1 MSLKQQFA
9 IYSSIIFSAIL
20 GIVLFSVWWLF
31 THFRQ
36 EEFRLRLEEKAIST
50 VELLVDVKVSERH
63 VLDLIDKNAVDKLFN
78 DKILIFNNNM
88 KLIYSNIGGTS
99 INYSITELQQIK
111 DNKTYYLSK
120 NNFEKVG
127 IYYKTNNNYYYI
139 IVSAEDKYGNN
150 KILYLQYLLLGAFF
164 FGMFS
169 IIILSYTLSARILL
183 LLENFQKRITS
194 ISENKLHVRLEESG
208 KNDEIDHLAH
218 AFNQM
223 MERIDISYK
232 QQKEFTDNASHEL
245 RTPITRIMMQVQN
258 LIKQEN
264 HSGNTLRYL
273 ESIMSDSNQMAD
285 IISSLLLL
293 SRIDKNNI
301 NKFLPPCRL
310 DEVIFDA
317 IDSISKTYPDFHIHF
332 NIENQSLNETNI
344 EIKGDSNL
352 LKIVF
357 VNLLK
362 NAYLYSNN
370 KHVSIVMKQHSDI
383 LKVEITNSGKTLSV
397 VEQANIFKAF
407 SRGENSKNIQGTG
420 LGLRITERICHY
432 HNAQIEYSVPTEHS
446 NSFIISF
453 GLD

>member
-20 GIVLFSVWWLF
+20 GIVLLSVWWLF
-31 THFRQ
+31 NDFRK
-36 EEFRLRLEEKAIST
+36 EEFKLRLEEKAFST
-50 VELLVDVKVSERH
+50 IELLVDVNVSERH
-63 VLDLIDKNAVDKLFN
+63 VLDIIDKNTVDKLFN
-78 DKILIFNNNM
+78 DKILVFNSDM
-88 KLIYSNIGGTS
+88 RLIYSNIGGTT
-99 INYSITELQQIK
+99 INYSISDLQMIK
-111 DNKTYYLSK
+111 SKGSYYVSK
-120 NNFEKVG
+120 NDNDKYG
-127 IYYKTNNNYYYI
+127 LYYKSNDKSYFI
-139 IVSAEDKYGNN
+139 IVTAEDKYGN
-150 KILYLQYLLLGAFF
+150 KQLVYLRYLLFIAFF
-164 FGMFS
+164 IGMFS

-183 LLENFQKRITS
+183 ILENFQKRITS

-245 RTPITRIMMQVQN
+245 RTPITRIIMQVQN
-258 LIKQEN
+258 LIKHEN
-264 HSGNTLRYL
+264 HSENTLRYL
-273 ESIMSDSNQMAD
+273 ESIMNDSNQMAD
-285 IISSLLLL
+285 TISSLLLL
-293 SRIDKNNI
+293 SRIDKNNL

-332 NIENQSLNETNI
+332 NIENQSSDETNI

-370 KHVSIVMKQHSDI
+370 KQVSVIMKQHSDI
-383 LKVEITNSGKTLSV
+383 LKVEITNTGKTLSTQ
-397 VEQANIFKAF
+397 EQENMFKAF
-407 SRGENSKNIQGTG
+407 SRGGNSQNIPGTG
-420 LGLRITERICHY
+420 LGLRIAERISNY
-432 HNAQIEYSVPTEHS
+432 HNAQIEYCVPSELT
-446 NSFIISF
+446 NCFIVSF
-453 GLD
+453 GLQ